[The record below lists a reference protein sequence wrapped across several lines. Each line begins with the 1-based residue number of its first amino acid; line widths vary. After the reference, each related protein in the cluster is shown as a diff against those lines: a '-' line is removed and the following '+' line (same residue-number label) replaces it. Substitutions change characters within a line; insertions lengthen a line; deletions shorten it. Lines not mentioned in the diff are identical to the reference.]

1 MVIFEI
7 VINCYASNLKSLVC
21 KVLHIRYCKNYG
33 LPTYIDYNLSSYSDK
48 SGKNGESQ

>member
-7 VINCYASNLKSLVC
+7 VLTCYASNLKSLAC
-21 KVLHIRYCKNYG
+21 KVLHLTYRKNYG
-33 LPTYIDYNLSSYSDK
+33 LPSYIDYNLPSYSDK